1 MPLLGADGQL
11 RTMMSYYRDSYRIGE
26 NSLADI
32 IARAEEKA
40 REIFL
45 GFYSVKDL
53 LPTCTVI
60 LTANRHDG
68 NPPAYANLSWFRFQ

>member
-1 MPLLGADGQL
+1 
-11 RTMMSYYRDSYRIGE
+11 MMSYYRDSYRIGE

-53 LPTCTVI
+53 LPT
-60 LTANRHDG
+60 
-68 NPPAYANLSWFRFQ
+68 